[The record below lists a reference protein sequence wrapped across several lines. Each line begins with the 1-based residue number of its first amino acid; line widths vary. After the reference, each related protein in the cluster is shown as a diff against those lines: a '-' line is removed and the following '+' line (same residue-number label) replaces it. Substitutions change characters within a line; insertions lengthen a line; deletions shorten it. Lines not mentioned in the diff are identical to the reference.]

1 MNKVEII
8 VLPSF
13 AKEFKRLKKK
23 YRSIMDD
30 MKKLGQ
36 EIESNPL
43 IGTDLGGGLRKIR
56 MSVSSKGKGKSGG
69 ARIITFNVIAS
80 IDKTE
85 VNLLYIYDKSDMES
99 ISKEELKRLLQ
110 ENGF

>member
-13 AKEFKRLKKK
+13 TKGFKRLKKK
-23 YRSIMDD
+23 YHSILNDL
-30 MKKLGQ
+30 KELGK
-36 EIESNPL
+36 EIESNPF

-69 ARIITFNVIAS
+69 ARIITFNVIVS
-80 IDKTE
+80 VDKTE

-99 ISKEELKRLLQ
+99 ISKEELKNLLK
-110 ENGF
+110 ENGL

>member
-30 MKKLGQ
+30 LKKLGQ
-36 EIESNPL
+36 EI
-43 IGTDLGGGLRKIR
+43 
-56 MSVSSKGKGKSGG
+56 
-69 ARIITFNVIAS
+69 
-80 IDKTE
+80 
-85 VNLLYIYDKSDMES
+85 
-99 ISKEELKRLLQ
+99 
-110 ENGF
+110 

>member
-1 MNKVEII
+1 
-8 VLPSF
+8 
-13 AKEFKRLKKK
+13 
-23 YRSIMDD
+23 
-30 MKKLGQ
+30 
-36 EIESNPL
+36 
-43 IGTDLGGGLRKIR
+43 
-56 MSVSSKGKGKSGG
+56 MSVSSKGKSGG

>member
-56 MSVSSKGKGKSGG
+56 MSVSSKGKSGG